1 MLLMCRVT
9 DDDDKHQ
16 RPLLVW
22 PQPST
27 LCVGGPVLK
36 CTSYNLAPLDCGLAG
51 RRKPRPWPN
60 KFTNRRIITGPRNGP
75 VLFCSLASV
84 IVVCNAAGRQPGRPA
99 AGCAGSRY
107 SMAGQSW
114 YVSLGRQLVRY
125 RYLSVCRPRYQQR
138 TITSHRCRRQTRL
151 TQWLRPTV
159 LYTDLDGQ

>member
-1 MLLMCRVT
+1 MCRVT

-125 RYLSVCRPRYQQR
+125 RYVSVSTAIPTTNNNKSPLPPTDPPEAVAQA
-138 TITSHRCRRQTRL
+138 HRAVHRSRRSVR
-151 TQWLRPTV
+151 
-159 LYTDLDGQ
+159 